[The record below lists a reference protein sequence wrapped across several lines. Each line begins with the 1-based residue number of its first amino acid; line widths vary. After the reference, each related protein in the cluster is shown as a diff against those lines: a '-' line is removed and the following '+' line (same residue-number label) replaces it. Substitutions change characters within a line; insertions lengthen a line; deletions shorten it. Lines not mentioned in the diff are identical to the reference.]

1 MKQIAGLAA
10 NNEGKR
16 KRKNDDDNFGMND
29 DDWHVY
35 RDVANDSDSEG
46 EEEEN
51 AALQSIEQ
59 ELLQYDSTFTE
70 NDTAQGK
77 ADPAKSLLHAFYHG
91 PYDPDKKHE
100 LAMDYQLHLNV
111 ERIRAPEIIFTPSL
125 VGMDQCG
132 IVEMTKDILT
142 RVAPDQRSA
151 VVRDFYTTGGN
162 TLTKGFNER
171 LKLNLQSILPA
182 GEKMSLRGA
191 KDPVLDSWRGAAK
204 WAAKDAKY
212 KTARVSRAEYQD
224 MGSDYIKEHGLGNL
238 NV

>member
-1 MKQIAGLAA
+1 
-10 NNEGKR
+10 
-16 KRKNDDDNFGMND
+16 
-29 DDWHVY
+29 
-35 RDVANDSDSEG
+35 
-46 EEEEN
+46 
-51 AALQSIEQ
+51 
-59 ELLQYDSTFTE
+59 
-70 NDTAQGK
+70 
-77 ADPAKSLLHAFYHG
+77 
-91 PYDPDKKHE
+91 
-100 LAMDYQLHLNV
+100 MDYQLHLNV